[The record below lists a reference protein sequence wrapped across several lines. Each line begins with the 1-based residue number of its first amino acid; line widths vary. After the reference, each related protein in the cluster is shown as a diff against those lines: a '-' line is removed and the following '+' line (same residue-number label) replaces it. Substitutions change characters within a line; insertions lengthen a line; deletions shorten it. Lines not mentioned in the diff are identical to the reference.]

1 MAEWELIAIREQETA
16 LTNSLSVDE
25 LAWRGLALNNLH
37 FDKGYFRHIESDGDV
52 EIKLN
57 VVSR

>member
-1 MAEWELIAIREQETA
+1 MAEWELIAIREQESV

-25 LAWRGLALNNLH
+25 LAWRGLALNNLNL
-37 FDKGYFRHIESDGDV
+37 DKAYFRHIESNADV

-57 VVSR
+57 VARR